1 MWPWVFL
8 GMDLKPSDAPAT
20 ALMPVLGRIPTRCKT
35 RYRRDMEPRDTPIG
49 EFGDRRITIPGSMR
63 YGGSIALAST
73 PGFQFY
79 DIMRLR
85 SWLITTLLVGATQVV
100 LSILLIL
107 QHDALYAELLRQR
120 VAVIAQ
126 TTAGTFKPI
135 LSLGLPIS
143 TLRGGDQILARGVD
157 IDPDILA
164 IHAVNPSGII
174 AHSTG
179 PKPATIADDVLAAMR
194 LVGRDALGA
203 RNPRGDLCRCLAP
216 ANRGRAHVGRDHSE
230 VPEHPPGP
238 GVRGDHRHGDAKR
251 GHRVCRVRHP
261 GLWSDIPAARPAA
274 EQALAILRDGAVPG
288 DLPILQATDFAYMV
302 NMDTARTL
310 NRIPPFAFL
319 QVAETVPE

>member
-1 MWPWVFL
+1 
-8 GMDLKPSDAPAT
+8 MDLKPSDAPAT

-194 LVGRDALGA
+194 LSDETLWGLETREAIYAGVSLRRTEGEPMSGA
-203 RNPRGDLCRCLAP
+203 IILKYPNTPLDRASGAIIGTVTRSAAIVFAASAILAF
-216 ANRGRAHVGRDHSE
+216 
-230 VPEHPPGP
+230 
-238 GVRGDHRHGDAKR
+238 
-251 GHRVCRVRHP
+251 
-261 GLWSDIPAARPAA
+261 GLIYLLLARPRNRRWRYCATGRFP
-274 EQALAILRDGAVPG
+274 AICRSCRPRTS
-288 DLPILQATDFAYMV
+288 PIWSTW
-302 NMDTARTL
+302 TRPAR
-310 NRIPPFAFL
+310 
-319 QVAETVPE
+319 